1 MPIASIPAPLRQAVA
16 FPARRFRASLPTMPK
31 TKRLRHPL
39 PVAAFAAA
47 ALAPLPLFALG
58 LWGGGPFVWAGF
70 LYMFCLSAVLDRL
83 IPHVAAD
90 ATEGQEFPG
99 SDALLVAVGLSA
111 LALLPLAS
119 WA

>member
-1 MPIASIPAPLRQAVA
+1 
-16 FPARRFRASLPTMPK
+16 
-31 TKRLRHPL
+31 
-39 PVAAFAAA
+39 FAAA

-111 LALLPLAS
+111 LALLPLAT
-119 WA
+119 WAVAGPSGLSPLGRGLIFLGAGLWLGQVGHP